1 MLKKSLSSIVIG
13 ISIIIASA
21 IIISGY
27 VNSKKINESI
37 SVTGLIE
44 KDFNSDLIVWE
55 FSFSQ
60 KSNQVKDG
68 YALIKKDFDVV
79 MAFLTERGI
88 NSSSIQ
94 YSPVNMSRATKTIQQ
109 GNNYSEVFDGYLLS
123 QSFRIESKEIPKVE
137 AAIREAGV
145 LLESGIEVLFDQ
157 PMYYY
162 TKLADLK
169 IEMVAKASEDGRIRA
184 ENIAKNAGSKLGDL
198 KNADM
203 GIFQITAPNSNED
216 YSWGGAY
223 NTSSKTKRASL
234 TMKME
239 FNIR

>member
-1 MLKKSLSSIVIG
+1 MLKKSLPSIVIA
-13 ISIIIASA
+13 IAIIIASA
-21 IIISGY
+21 IMVRGY
-27 VNSKKINESI
+27 VKSKKVNDTI
-37 SVTGLIE
+37 SVTGLVE
-44 KDFNSDLIVWE
+44 KDFVSDLIVWE

-60 KSNQVKDG
+60 KSNEVKDG

-79 MAFLTERGI
+79 MDFLVKHNIKSSDIKYTPVDMRRAFRTV
-88 NSSSIQ
+88 
-94 YSPVNMSRATKTIQQ
+94 YQ
-109 GNNYSEVFDGYLLS
+109 GNNSSEVFDGY
-123 QSFRIESKEIPKVE
+123 QMIQKFRIESKDIPKIENAV
-137 AAIREAGV
+137 REAGM
-145 LLESGIEVLFDQ
+145 LLESGIEILFEQ

-184 ENIAKNAGSKLGDL
+184 ENIAKNAESKLGNL

-216 YSWGGAY
+216 YSWGGAF
-223 NTSSKTKRASL
+223 NTDSKSKRASL

-239 FNIR
+239 FEIR